1 MNKIK
6 SIEIAKGIS
15 VLFII
20 FLNSINYWLN
30 ITEELQYIFA
40 YIAIFCDIFG
50 PILFVFTY
58 SFETIFILQKMM
70 GSPPEKEYRN
80 SVISR
85 GLIFIGLG
93 FMYNLLIFFFSG
105 FTIGIW
111 GWNIIVYVGFAQIIT
126 YFSFKLI
133 RWARLAIGILILLI
147 TGILRELLYFSKINN
162 IFLEVLYFF
171 IVSPDPSFSLLP
183 YASLCFF
190 ASIFSELIYQAKTL
204 DNKKAIRLSI
214 KSTLK
219 YGIIF
224 LIAGFAVSLIDFYP
238 LIDATVYNPLNYPFI
253 DNNPILRNK
262 SLLYIP
268 FMPEF
273 LLRGTV
279 AHILFTVGLIIIIIG
294 IIFYMNEIS
303 ANNRRIF
310 NIFRLYGKYSITII
324 FLQYVFLP
332 LFLFQV
338 NVILFFPIL
347 ILFITLLGYLVY
359 LWNKYANG
367 RGSLEWIIEKSITSR
382 SESN

>member
-6 SIEIAKGIS
+6 SIDIARGIS
-15 VLFII
+15 VFFII

-30 ITEELQYIFA
+30 IPEESKYIFA

-70 GSPPEKEYRN
+70 GSPPEREYRN
-80 SVISR
+80 TVIIR
-85 GLIFIGLG
+85 GLVFIWLG
-93 FMYNLLIFFFSG
+93 FMYNLLIFLVSG

-111 GWNIIVYVGFAQIIT
+111 GWNIIVYIGFAQIIT

-133 RWARLAIGILILLI
+133 RWARLAIGLLILLI

-204 DNKKAIRLSI
+204 DNKKAIKLSI

-224 LIAGFAVSLIDFYP
+224 LIAGFAVSLIDLYP
-238 LIDATVYNPLNYPFI
+238 LIDATVYNPLSYPFL
-253 DNNPILRNK
+253 DNNPILPNK

-294 IIFYMNEIS
+294 SIFYINEIS
-303 ANNRRIF
+303 AINRKSF
-310 NIFRLYGKYSITII
+310 KVFRLYGKYSVTII
-324 FLQYVFLP
+324 FLQYLFVP
-332 LFLFQV
+332 LFLFQLD
-338 NVILFFPIL
+338 VIIFFPIL
-347 ILFITLLGYLVY
+347 ILFIILLGYLVY
-359 LWNKYANG
+359 LWKKYANG
-367 RGSLEWIIEKSITSR
+367 KGSLEWIIEKSIP
-382 SESN
+382 SN